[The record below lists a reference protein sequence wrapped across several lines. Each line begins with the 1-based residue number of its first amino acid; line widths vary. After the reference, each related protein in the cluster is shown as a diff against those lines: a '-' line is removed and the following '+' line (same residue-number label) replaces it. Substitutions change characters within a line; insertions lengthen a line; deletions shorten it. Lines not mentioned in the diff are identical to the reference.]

1 MSRLVTWPRRAEADA
16 TIRRFEP
23 AYWTVD
29 FPLPMM
35 ATVIT
40 TGPDA
45 LRVRAVFRTNRDLA
59 GLIWH
64 TEDRADHGLFA
75 YHRAR
80 DCRGCVLEFDWLS
93 SGIRPMDRLQSVS
106 LTVETY
112 RSGTHY
118 VRLWNHATSGTPDA
132 CHIRMVL
139 DETTRG
145 GFYADTPVP
154 WHDVKRLF
162 ISLQPLAAG
171 RGNCTL
177 AAPAAPGAS
186 TITLNVG
193 DGGPITPG
201 ARVYILGSHPDVPA
215 YTVTSATSGPVQTLA
230 ITPPLA
236 TGGGTPIP
244 AGTEAFVETAAAEP
258 IGEAAAEVSLTNIT
272 VTGPNSTLPL
282 RSAPLPA
289 HALRMADGFDNA
301 YPFTPERLARQ
312 VHALGY
318 RGPYVLYMGI
328 SKFHALVWDAGEQR
342 HVVDAGAYPLN
353 APTVQWLA
361 DFLARLHALGHEVIV
376 SVSFEILARF
386 MPSAWAQRAHDG
398 TMAMTGW
405 EPPSSL
411 IAPTHPQALAWLR
424 AVFLAVLDLLPE
436 GAPRHFQIGEPWWW
450 DGSFGN
456 HAPHI
461 YDATT
466 EAAYTAATGQAVP
479 TPRLATIFGQPAA
492 QHLPYLA
499 WCRDQLGVA
508 TRWLVEA
515 VRGVNQPPPPPPS
528 PPPPA
533 PIQIERMPQIER
545 RFRGGAD
552 VWDVIHAGT
561 IETAAYFGGGGGSD
575 NGDDAGG
582 GSGGVGSEARSHLLV
597 FTPQILREDAPM
609 LRTLNFP
616 EADWQHPAFDV
627 LQIEDYDWI
636 AEGRHDLS
644 RLTWLLATRVLG
656 YPKEQ
661 IHYFAGFTLRPETTW
676 IWHETDR
683 AIWRAFREGPAEVF
697 VWSREQ
703 VMRDGWTFDRRDWK
717 LWGGLTHLAQCW
729 RIERTDGVVLGF
741 TSHDRPLVIEGLAYQ
756 PANAFSASQIASA
769 ADMSVGDVELLGALD
784 AEAITAEDLLAGV
797 YDHAAVELFVID
809 WSAPDL
815 PRTIVRRGRIGTVSR
830 MGGSFRA
837 ELRGLAQAIQ
847 QPVIDS
853 YSPECRV
860 DLYSPQCGVSRAAH
874 AASAVVTA
882 LTDGSLGAVSDNRV
896 FEASGLGKPDG
907 WADYGELVWTSGANA
922 GRRCE
927 VRSQVGGRIELWEP
941 MGRDIAP
948 GDGFTLYAG
957 CDKALATC
965 RDRFANVLNFRGEPH
980 VPGQDAMLRY
990 PDPRG

>member
-1 MSRLVTWPRRAEADA
+1 MSRFVTYPRADEADT

-35 ATVIT
+35 ATVVT
-40 TGPDA
+40 TGPDS
-45 LRVRAVFRTNRDLA
+45 LRLRAVFRTNRDLA

-75 YHRAR
+75 YPRRR
-80 DCRGCVLEFDWLS
+80 DCRGCVLAFDWLS
-93 SGIRPMDRLQSVS
+93 SGIRPMDRLQSVT

-118 VRLWNHATSGTPDA
+118 VRLWNYATAGTPDA

-139 DETTRG
+139 DETTRS
-145 GFYADTPVP
+145 GFFADALVP

-171 RGNCTL
+171 RGNCAL
-177 AAPAAPGAS
+177 AAAAAPGAS
-186 TITLNVG
+186 SITLNVG
-193 DGGPITPG
+193 DGGPIAPG
-201 ARVYILGSHPDVPA
+201 SRVFILGSHGDVPA
-215 YTVTSATSGPVQTLA
+215 YTVTSSTSGPVQTLS
-230 ITPPLA
+230 ITPPLM

-244 AGTEAFVETAAAEP
+244 AGAEAFVETAEAEP
-258 IGEAAAEVSLTNIT
+258 IGEAAAEVTIANLS
-272 VTGPNSTLPL
+272 VSGPNSTLPL
-282 RSAPLPA
+282 RSAPLAA
-289 HALRMADGFDNA
+289 HGLRMTDGFDNA
-301 YPFTPERLARQ
+301 YPFTPERLVRQ

-328 SKFHALVWDAGEQR
+328 SKFHTLTWNASEGR
-342 HVVDAGAYPLN
+342 HVVDADAFPLN
-353 APTVQWLA
+353 APTVQWLE
-361 DFLARLHALGHEVIV
+361 DFLARLHALGYTVIV

-398 TMAMTGW
+398 SMAETGW
-405 EPPSSL
+405 DPPSSL
-411 IAPTHPQALAWLR
+411 IAPTNAAGLAWLR
-424 AVFLAVLDLLPE
+424 EVFLAVLGLLPA

-450 DGSFGN
+450 DGSFGTY
-456 HAPHI
+456 APHI

-466 EAAYTAATGQAVP
+466 EAAYVAATGQAVP
-479 TPRLATIFGQPAA
+479 TPRLTTIFGQPDPV
-492 QHLPYLA
+492 HLPYLT

-515 VRGVNQPPPPPPS
+515 VRGVH
-528 PPPPA
+528 A
-533 PIQIERMPQIER
+533 PERAPQRER
-545 RFRGGAD
+545 RLRGGAD
-552 VWDVIHAGT
+552 LWDSVEAGA
-561 IETAAYFGGGGGSD
+561 IETAAYFGRGGG
-575 NGDDAGG
+575 
-582 GSGGVGSEARSHLLV
+582 EAPVSHLLV
-597 FTPQILREDAPM
+597 FTPQILRADAPM
-609 LRTLNFP
+609 LRRLNFP
-616 EADWQHPAFDV
+616 EADWRHPAFDV

-636 AEGRHDLS
+636 AEGRHEDS
-644 RLTWLLATRVLG
+644 RLTWLLATHVLG
-656 YPKEQ
+656 YPREH
-661 IHYFAGFTLRPETTW
+661 IHYFAGFNLRPETTW

-683 AIWRAFREGPAEVF
+683 AIWRAFREAPAEVF

-717 LWGGLTHLAQCW
+717 LWGNLTHLAQCW
-729 RIERTDGVVLGF
+729 RIERRDGVVMGF
-741 TSHDRPLVIEGLAYQ
+741 TTHDRPLVIDGLTFK
-756 PANAFSASQIASA
+756 PANAFAASQIASA
-769 ADMSVGDVELLGALD
+769 ADMSVGDVELLGAFD
-784 AEAITAEDLLAGV
+784 AEDIAAADLLAGV
-797 YDHAAVELFVID
+797 YDHAAVTLFVVD
-809 WSAPDL
+809 WRDPGL
-815 PRTIVRRGRIGTVSR
+815 PRSIVRRGWIGTVSAA
-830 MGGSFRA
+830 GGTFRA

-860 DLYSPQCGVSRAAH
+860 DLFSPQCSVSRAAH
-874 AASAVVTA
+874 SASASVTA

-896 FEASGLGKPDG
+896 FQASGLARPDG

-922 GRRCE
+922 TRRAE
-927 VRSQVGGRIELWEP
+927 VRRQAGGRIELFEP
-941 MGRDIAP
+941 MGRDIAV
-948 GDGFTLYAG
+948 GDAFTIHAG

-965 RDRFANVLNFRGEPH
+965 RDKFANILNFRGEPH